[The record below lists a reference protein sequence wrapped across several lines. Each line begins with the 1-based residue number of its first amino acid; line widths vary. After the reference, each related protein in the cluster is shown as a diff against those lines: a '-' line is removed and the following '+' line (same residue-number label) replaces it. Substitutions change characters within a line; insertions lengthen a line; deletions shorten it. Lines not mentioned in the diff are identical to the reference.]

1 MFRSE
6 SDGRECAR
14 VAFTPVSRALYSERK
29 LLRTES
35 AGTTYVIRDQTVFF
49 FVLVNQKKEEA
60 EKGYT
65 KALDKVSYLDVRFTS
80 TGTT

>member
-1 MFRSE
+1 MEGSYF
-6 SDGRECAR
+6 G
-14 VAFTPVSRALYSERK
+14 V
-29 LLRTES
+29 RTES
-35 AGTTYVIRDQTVFF
+35 AGTTYVIRDQIVFF
-49 FVLVNQKKEEA
+49 FCFGESKKEA